1 MLYNASNL
9 AVKGITAMAAYG
21 YLLEQYTGNASAA
34 EAVYATAARY
44 AQVFVNYSWTGTGAD
59 GHFMIG
65 YAGSQGDGGD
75 PSSFAMLYNALWL
88 RLLGF
93 DNLLPNQDALMAQQ
107 RAWYEANAM
116 HQYGLPLNSR
126 KTFTKDDW
134 QTFLAAYYYDNSTAG
149 AMPQPSAFSSTLFD
163 SLFRFANETTSR
175 TPLSDWTNTDEATA
189 VGFTNRPVY
198 GAMYA
203 PVLIAFQ
210 EQMALG
216 RKDTD
221 AALQHAAVVFARE
234 HAVAGLA

>member
-1 MLYNASNL
+1 
-9 AVKGITAMAAYG
+9 
-21 YLLEQYTGNASAA
+21 
-34 EAVYATAARY
+34 
-44 AQVFVNYSWTGTGAD
+44 
-59 GHFMIG
+59 MIG

-93 DNLLPNQDALMAQQ
+93 DNLLPNQAALMAQQ

-134 QTFLAAYYYDNSTAG
+134 QTFLAAYYYDNST
-149 AMPQPSAFSSTLFD
+149 MPQPSAFSSGLFD

-175 TPLSDWTNTDEATA
+175 VPLSDWTNTDEATA

-203 PVLIAFQ
+203 PVLIAYQ
-210 EQMALG
+210 QQLGLG
-216 RKDTD
+216 RKDND
-221 AALQHAAVVFARE
+221 AALQHAAAVFART
-234 HAVAGLA
+234 HAAAGLE